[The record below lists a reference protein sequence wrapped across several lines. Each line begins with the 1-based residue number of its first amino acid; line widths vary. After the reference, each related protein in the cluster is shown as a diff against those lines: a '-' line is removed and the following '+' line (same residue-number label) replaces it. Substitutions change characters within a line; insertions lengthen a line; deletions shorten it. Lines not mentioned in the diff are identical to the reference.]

1 MKKLAFLAAVLVA
14 AVASAEM
21 KIGTVD
27 LMTLIRNHPNYETNR
42 EFLKSTEAAYK
53 KKLDAIQKKGETQQA
68 EGKKV
73 AEQLQNPMLAA
84 KAKADVEK
92 QLMDVQQKL
101 MAVEQEYRTE
111 VARGRQE
118 LQDLEGRCLRATTDD
133 LRKRLEKF
141 AKANGYDLILDQ
153 TAAPFAKASLDV
165 TDAMLKEMGVDPK
178 DAKGRDVQDKPTET
192 KKDASK

>member
-1 MKKLAFLAAVLVA
+1 MKKLAFLAVVLA
-14 AVASAEM
+14 AVTASAEM

-92 QLMDVQQKL
+92 QLMAIQKEL
-101 MAVEQEYRTE
+101 RAIEQEYRAE
-111 VARGRQE
+111 AARCRQD
-118 LQDLEGRCLRATTDD
+118 LQDNESRLLKSTTDD

-178 DAKGRDVQDKPTET
+178 DAKKAAETET

>member
-1 MKKLAFLAAVLVA
+1 MKKLAFLAVVLA
-14 AVASAEM
+14 AVTASAEM

-92 QLMDVQQKL
+92 QLMAIQKEL
-101 MAVEQEYRTE
+101 MAIEQDYRAE
-111 VARGRQE
+111 AARCRQD
-118 LQDLEGRCLRATTDD
+118 LQDNESRLLKSTTDD

-178 DAKGRDVQDKPTET
+178 DAKKSVETET
-192 KKDASK
+192 KKDAGK

>member
-1 MKKLAFLAAVLVA
+1 MKKLAFLVAALAAVT
-14 AVASAEM
+14 ASADL
-21 KIGTVD
+21 KVGTVD
-27 LMTLIRNHPNYETNR
+27 LMLLIRNHPNYETN
-42 EFLKSTEAAYK
+42 KSLVNSTDK
-53 KKLDAIQKKGETQQA
+53 DLQKKVEAVRQRGESLQA

-73 AEQLQNPMLAA
+73 AEQLRNPMLAA

-92 QLMDVQQKL
+92 QLMEIQQKL

-178 DAKGRDVQDKPTET
+178 DAKGRDAQDKSAET
-192 KKDASK
+192 TKDESK

>member
-1 MKKLAFLAAVLVA
+1 MKKLAFLAVVLAA
-14 AVASAEM
+14 AVTASAEM

-27 LMTLIRNHPNYETNR
+27 LMTLIRNHPNYENNR
-42 EFLKSTEAAYK
+42 EFLKSTEADYK

-68 EGKKV
+68 EGRKV

-92 QLMDVQQKL
+92 QLMAIQKEL
-101 MAVEQEYRTE
+101 MAIEQEYRAE
-111 VARGRQE
+111 AARCRQY
-118 LQDLEGRCLRATTDD
+118 LQDNESRLLKSTTDD
-133 LRKRLEKF
+133 LRRRLEKF

-178 DAKGRDVQDKPTET
+178 DAKKASETET

>member
-92 QLMDVQQKL
+92 QLMAIQKEL
-101 MAVEQEYRTE
+101 LAIEQEYRAE
-111 VARGRQE
+111 AARCRQD
-118 LQDLEGRCLRATTDD
+118 LQDNESRLLKSTTDD

-178 DAKGRDVQDKPTET
+178 DAKKTSETET
-192 KKDASK
+192 KKDAGK

>member
-1 MKKLAFLAAVLVA
+1 MKKLAFLAVVLAA
-14 AVASAEM
+14 AVTASAEM

-27 LMTLIRNHPNYETNR
+27 LMTLIRNHPNYENNR
-42 EFLKSTEAAYK
+42 EFLKSTEADYK

-68 EGKKV
+68 EGRKV

-92 QLMDVQQKL
+92 QLMAIQKEL
-101 MAVEQEYRTE
+101 MAIEQDYRAE
-111 VARGRQE
+111 AARCRQD
-118 LQDLEGRCLRATTDD
+118 LQDNESRLLKLTTDD
-133 LRKRLEKF
+133 LRRRLEKF

-178 DAKGRDVQDKPTET
+178 DAKKASETET

>member
-1 MKKLAFLAAVLVA
+1 MKKLAFLAVVLAA
-14 AVASAEM
+14 AVTASAEM

-27 LMTLIRNHPNYETNR
+27 LMTLIRNHPNYENNR
-42 EFLKSTEAAYK
+42 EFLKSTEADYK

-68 EGKKV
+68 EGRKV

-92 QLMDVQQKL
+92 QLLAIQKEL
-101 MAVEQEYRTE
+101 MAIEQDYRAE
-111 VARGRQE
+111 AARCRQD
-118 LQDLEGRCLRATTDD
+118 LQDNESRLLKLTTDD

-178 DAKGRDVQDKPTET
+178 DAKKASETET

>member
-1 MKKLAFLAAVLVA
+1 MKKLAFLAVVLA
-14 AVASAEM
+14 SAVASAEM

-27 LMTLIRNHPNYETNR
+27 LMTLIRNHPSYENNR
-42 EFLKSTEAAYK
+42 EFLKSTEADYK

-68 EGKKV
+68 EGRKV

-92 QLMDVQQKL
+92 QLMAIQKEL
-101 MAVEQEYRTE
+101 LAIEQEYRAE
-111 VARGRQE
+111 AARCRQD
-118 LQDLEGRCLRATTDD
+118 LQDNESRLLKLATDD
-133 LRKRLEKF
+133 LRKRLEK
-141 AKANGYDLILDQ
+141 
-153 TAAPFAKASLDV
+153 FAKASLDV

-178 DAKGRDVQDKPTET
+178 DAKKAAETET

>member
-1 MKKLAFLAAVLVA
+1 MKKLAFLAVVLA
-14 AVASAEM
+14 AVTASAEL

-42 EFLKSTEAAYK
+42 EFLKSTEADYK
-53 KKLDAIQKKGETQQA
+53 KKLDAIRAKGEAKQA
-68 EGKKV
+68 EGRKV

-92 QLMDVQQKL
+92 QLLAIQKEL
-101 MAVEQEYRTE
+101 VSVEQEYRAE
-111 VARGRQE
+111 AARCE
-118 LQDLEGRCLRATTDD
+118 QDLRSSESRLLKSTTDD

-141 AKANGYDLILDQ
+141 AKANGYDLVLDQ
-153 TAAPFAKASLDV
+153 TAAPFAKEKFDV

-178 DAKGRDVQDKPTET
+178 DAKRASGTET

>member
-1 MKKLAFLAAVLVA
+1 MKKLAFLAVVLAA
-14 AVASAEM
+14 AVTASAEM

-27 LMTLIRNHPNYETNR
+27 LMTLIRNHPNYENNR
-42 EFLKSTEAAYK
+42 EFLKSTEADYK

-68 EGKKV
+68 EGRKV

-92 QLMDVQQKL
+92 QLMAIQKEL
-101 MAVEQEYRTE
+101 MAIEQEYRAE
-111 VARGRQE
+111 AARCRQD
-118 LQDLEGRCLRATTDD
+118 LQDNESRLLKLTTDD

-178 DAKGRDVQDKPTET
+178 DAKKASETET

>member
-1 MKKLAFLAAVLVA
+1 MKKLAFLAVVLA
-14 AVASAEM
+14 ASVASADL
-21 KIGTVD
+21 KVGTVD
-27 LMTLIRNHPNYETNR
+27 LMLLIRNHPNYETN
-42 EFLKSTEAAYK
+42 KSLVSATDK
-53 KKLDAIQKKGETQQA
+53 DLQKKVEAIRQRGESLQA

-73 AEQLQNPMLAA
+73 AEQLRNPMLAA

-141 AKANGYDLILDQ
+141 AKAKGYDLVLDK
-153 TAAPFAKASLDV
+153 TAAPFAKDSLDV
-165 TDAMLKEMGVDPK
+165 TDAMLKEMGVNPK

>member
-1 MKKLAFLAAVLVA
+1 MKKLAFLAVVLAA
-14 AVASAEM
+14 AVTASAEM

-92 QLMDVQQKL
+92 QLMAIQKEL
-101 MAVEQEYRTE
+101 LAIEQEYRAE
-111 VARGRQE
+111 AARCRQD
-118 LQDLEGRCLRATTDD
+118 LQDNESRLLKSTTDD
-133 LRKRLEKF
+133 LRRRLEKF

-153 TAAPFAKASLDV
+153 TAAPFAKASFDV

-178 DAKGRDVQDKPTET
+178 DAKKASETET

>member
-1 MKKLAFLAAVLVA
+1 MKKLAFLAVVLAA
-14 AVASAEM
+14 AVTASAEM

-27 LMTLIRNHPNYETNR
+27 LMTLIRNHPNYENNR
-42 EFLKSTEAAYK
+42 EFLKSTEADYK
-53 KKLDAIQKKGETQQA
+53 KKLDAIQKKGETKQA
-68 EGKKV
+68 EGRKV

-92 QLMDVQQKL
+92 QLLAIQKEL
-101 MAVEQEYRTE
+101 MAIEQDYRAE
-111 VARGRQE
+111 AARCRQD
-118 LQDLEGRCLRATTDD
+118 LQDNESRLLKLTTDD

-178 DAKGRDVQDKPTET
+178 DAKKASETET

>member
-1 MKKLAFLAAVLVA
+1 MKKLAFLAVVLA
-14 AVASAEM
+14 AVTASAEM

-92 QLMDVQQKL
+92 QLMAIQKEL
-101 MAVEQEYRTE
+101 LAIEQEYRAE
-111 VARGRQE
+111 AARCRQD
-118 LQDLEGRCLRATTDD
+118 LQDNESRLLKSTTDD

-178 DAKGRDVQDKPTET
+178 DAKKTSETET
-192 KKDASK
+192 KKDAGK